1 MRALVVGAGLMGR
14 GIAIEVSKKAETVTL
29 LDVDEGAL
37 RSAKRWI
44 ELSLR
49 TLESYGLAEE
59 SMIDRIEF
67 TTSMEQCRN
76 ADIVF
81 EAVPEDVSLKGKVL
95 GDIEGT
101 VGETVPICTN
111 TSVIKLSELARFLD
125 RRSRFI
131 GVHWMNPP
139 YVMPLVEVVVTDV
152 TDGDVVD
159 FVRSFLEDVGKR
171 VIVCRELSVVNR
183 FNAAVLN
190 EALRIME
197 SDGISQKDIDVLWR
211 YHLAVLYLLFGPFGN
226 LDYIGLDTVLLA
238 FRHLVSGEAEPP
250 EWLAEKV
257 RKGELGVK
265 TGSGI
270 YRYDGAPEEVYSM
283 RVERILRLFEFLQK
297 MEE

>member
-1 MRALVVGAGLMGR
+1 VRALVVGAGLMGR
-14 GIAIEVSKKAETVTL
+14 GIAIEVSRRAETVTL

-44 ELSLR
+44 EASIK
-49 TLESYGLAEE
+49 TLESHGLAEE

-67 TTSMEQCRN
+67 TNSMEQCRN

-81 EAVPEDVSLKGKVL
+81 EAVPEDVSLKGRVL
-95 GDIEGT
+95 GDIERA
-101 VGETVPICTN
+101 VGESVPICTN
-111 TSVIKLSELARFLD
+111 TSVIRLGELARFLE
-125 RRSRFI
+125 RRSRFL

-139 YVMPLVEVVVTDV
+139 FVMPLVEVVVTDG
-152 TDGDVVD
+152 TDRGVVD
-159 FVRSFLEDVGKR
+159 FVRSFLEEVGKT
-171 VIVCRELSVVNR
+171 VVVCRELSVVNR
-183 FNAAVLN
+183 FNAAVLS

-197 SDGISQKDIDVLWR
+197 SDGMSHEDIDVVWR

-226 LDYIGLDTVLLA
+226 LDYIGLDTVMLA

-257 RKGELGVK
+257 RRGELGVK

-270 YRYDGAPEEVYSM
+270 YRYEGAPEEVYSM
-283 RVERILRLFEFLQK
+283 RAEKILRLFEFLRK
-297 MEE
+297 TGE